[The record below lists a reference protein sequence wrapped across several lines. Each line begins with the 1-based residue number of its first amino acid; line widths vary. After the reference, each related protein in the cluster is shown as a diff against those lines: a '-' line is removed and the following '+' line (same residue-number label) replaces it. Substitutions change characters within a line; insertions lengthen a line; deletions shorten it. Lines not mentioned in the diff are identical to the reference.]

1 MTMSNPAYYR
11 EQAAKCQRLAQET
24 NDVDKAKML
33 ALARDYLKL
42 ADMLEGSPKR
52 KTPEK

>member
-11 EQAAKCQRLAQET
+11 EQAANCRRLAQET

-33 ALARDYLKL
+33 GLAEDYLKL
-42 ADMLEGSPKR
+42 AAMLEGAPER